1 HAVRQRSRR
10 RTEIHAPGRYAP
22 RMCLAG
28 HGTSLMRS
36 LLPGHQDATKIPAP
50 KKLVRA
56 SRLSVLS
63 APAGVTREEHRK
75 DRQNADHQRKPN
87 RRNPRPR
94 NQEQNIR
101 VAERERPA
109 HRGPKRTVISD
120 VPDGEGPQE
129 NSGPGAHLR
138 CREKG
143 HTEKHDHGGSFAK
156 EFESEKAR
164 RGVER
169 SFPDFTWKLSQTLD
183 RPVPPGLIGGLSN
196 LAKSNK
202 RPERNRGRRHMAAAV
217 AFSLCRRDLRLILP
231 SLPIFFSLDC
241 GPRAIKRAKQ
251 LP

>member
-1 HAVRQRSRR
+1 
-10 RTEIHAPGRYAP
+10 
-22 RMCLAG
+22 MCLAG

-75 DRQNADHQRKPN
+75 DRQNADHQRKPT

-164 RGVER
+164 RELVER
-169 SFPDFTWKLSQTLD
+169 PRVLGKLAGTAQD
-183 RPVPPGLIGGLSN
+183 GGEGALITGGQ
-196 LAKSNK
+196 A
-202 RPERNRGRRHMAAAV
+202 RG
-217 AFSLCRRDLRLILP
+217 
-231 SLPIFFSLDC
+231 
-241 GPRAIKRAKQ
+241 GPRGK
-251 LP
+251 